1 MASLKARDIQ
11 AKLQHTH
18 DPKLVNILCALAER
32 DDTLNKQNLAM
43 AEAYDRLV
51 NMFQRVIQGVG
62 GMGGDVKKMML
73 RMGFSS
79 AADDVKSLEAEDE
92 QQNAT
97 NFMEG
102 KTK

>member
-11 AKLQHTH
+11 AKLQSNT
-18 DPKLVNILCALAER
+18 DPKIVNILCALAER
-32 DDTLNKQNLAM
+32 DDTLAKQNLAL

-62 GMGGDVKKMML
+62 GMNGDIKKMMS
-73 RMGFSS
+73 RMGFTS
-79 AADDVKSLEAEDE
+79 AVDDVQSLQPQDD

-97 NFMEG
+97 NFMD
-102 KTK
+102 KKS